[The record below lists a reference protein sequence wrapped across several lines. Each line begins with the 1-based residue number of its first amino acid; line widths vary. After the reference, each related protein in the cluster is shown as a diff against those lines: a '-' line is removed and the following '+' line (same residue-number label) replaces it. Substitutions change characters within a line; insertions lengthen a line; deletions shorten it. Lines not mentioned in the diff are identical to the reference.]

1 MSTGRPGEQH
11 VWVHT
16 GGGTKSGLLKKVEI
30 IMSIVK
36 KMEEKI
42 ISLKS
47 YERLLKSERMKFVK
61 RLYKMEHKLRC
72 IITLINEWEVQASTE
87 RKTSVIINDCTF
99 IIISKYC
106 VISLFGLCY
115 LNELFMDH
123 YY

>member
-1 MSTGRPGEQH
+1 MSTGRPAEQR

-16 GGGTKSGLLKKVEI
+16 GGGTISGLLKI
-30 IMSIVK
+30 IDFIMSMIK
-36 KMEEKI
+36 HFEKNI
-42 ISLKS
+42 LSLKS
-47 YERLLKSERMKFVK
+47 YKRLLESERMKFVK

-72 IITLINEWEVQASTE
+72 IIKLINEWEVLASTE
-87 RKTSVIINDCTF
+87 RKTSVIIKDCGL
-99 IIISKYC
+99 IIIGKYC